1 MPIEAISQPEFLFI
15 DDTLRLRR
23 YDGVFDFAFGWY
35 QDEEMV
41 FLVDGVRR
49 TYDPGMLHGMYEY
62 LNRKG
67 ELYFI
72 EVHTPEGWKPIG
84 DVTFWQKDMPI
95 VIGDA
100 ACRGRG
106 IGKKVVR
113 RLVER
118 GRELGY
124 DTLYVNE
131 IYSFNAASRK
141 CFESA
146 GFRPY
151 TATEKGDR
159 YVLAPADGVS
169 L

>member
-1 MPIEAISQPEFLFI
+1 MPIENVPQPAFLFI

-23 YDGVFDFAFGWY
+23 YDGEFRFAFDWY

-41 FLVDGVRR
+41 YFVDGVRR
-49 TYDPGMLHGMYEY
+49 TYDLCMLRGMYEY

-72 EVHTPEGWKPIG
+72 EAGTPEGWKPIG
-84 DVTFWQKDMPI
+84 DVTFWQQDMPI

-106 IGKKVVR
+106 VGR
-113 RLVER
+113 RVINRLIER

-124 DTLYVNE
+124 TELYVNE
-131 IYSFNAASRK
+131 IYSFNAASQK
-141 CFESA
+141 CFESV

-151 TATEKGDR
+151 QATEKGRR
-159 YVLAPADGVS
+159 YRLVLPKENAT
-169 L
+169 